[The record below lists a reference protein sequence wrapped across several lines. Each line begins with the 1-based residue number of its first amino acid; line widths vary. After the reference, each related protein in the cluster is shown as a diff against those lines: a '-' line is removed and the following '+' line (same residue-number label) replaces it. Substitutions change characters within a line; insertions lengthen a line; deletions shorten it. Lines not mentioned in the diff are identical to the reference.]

1 MKIGYARVSTDEQIL
16 DLQLDALK
24 AAGCEVIHTDPGITG
39 NAMARP
45 GLAQALAMVGQGD
58 VLVVW
63 RLDRLGRSLA
73 FLIEL
78 IDRLG
83 QQGAGF
89 QSLTEAI
96 DTTNAGGRLIFHM
109 MGALAEFERALIAE
123 RTREGMKAAKRR
135 GRHVGRPYALTPEQ
149 IVFAKRALATGTENI
164 SGIASVL
171 NVNRST
177 LRRALTKHPQN

>member
-39 NAMARP
+39 TAIVRP
-45 GLAQALAMVGQGD
+45 GLTQALAAVGQGD

-63 RLDRLGRSLA
+63 RLDRLGRSLG

-83 QQGAGF
+83 QQGTGF
-89 QSLTEAI
+89 QSLSEAI

-109 MGALAEFERALIAE
+109 MGALAEFERSLIAE

-135 GRHVGRPYALTPEQ
+135 GRHVGRPHALTDEQ
-149 IVFAKRALATGTENI
+149 VIFAKRALANGNETL
-164 SGIASVL
+164 SGVASVL
-171 NVNRST
+171 GVDRST
-177 LRRALTKHPQN
+177 LRRALRGRA

>member
-24 AAGCEVIHTDPGITG
+24 AAGCEVIHTDPGISGT
-39 NAMARP
+39 AMARP
-45 GLAQALAMVGQGD
+45 GLAQALAAVGQGD

-96 DTTNAGGRLIFHM
+96 DTTHASGRLIFHM

-135 GRHVGRPYALTPEQ
+135 GKHVGRP
-149 IVFAKRALATGTENI
+149 
-164 SGIASVL
+164 
-171 NVNRST
+171 
-177 LRRALTKHPQN
+177 RALTAEQVAFARRMIAAGEETLSGMANILEVDRSTIRRAAKKI